1 MFRSKRKNSDV
12 NGVLWSADR
21 SVVPEVE
28 LVGIIG
34 VSGTMGAVGAHRC
47 REGRS

>member
-1 MFRSKRKNSDV
+1 MFRSKNSGV

-21 SVVPEVE
+21 SAVPEVE
-28 LVGIIG
+28 SVGVTG
-34 VSGTMGAVGAHRC
+34 VGGAVGAVDALWC